1 MQKKIRDL
9 ESKVKTAD
17 DILKDNV
24 HLKTRLSELSKSY
37 KELQNLKEAQ
47 EELLSDKDEN
57 KTISK
62 VIDLITKNWYVNK
75 YIEAV
80 NKIISLK
87 ANHQNDEVLQY
98 FISLGLIKSTNNY
111 VATDNG
117 VDLVHY
123 TLTSLGKRVYNH
135 FINKEIIY

>member
-62 VIDLITKNWYVNK
+62 VIDLITKN
-75 YIEAV
+75 
-80 NKIISLK
+80 
-87 ANHQNDEVLQY
+87 
-98 FISLGLIKSTNNY
+98 
-111 VATDNG
+111 
-117 VDLVHY
+117 
-123 TLTSLGKRVYNH
+123 
-135 FINKEIIY
+135 